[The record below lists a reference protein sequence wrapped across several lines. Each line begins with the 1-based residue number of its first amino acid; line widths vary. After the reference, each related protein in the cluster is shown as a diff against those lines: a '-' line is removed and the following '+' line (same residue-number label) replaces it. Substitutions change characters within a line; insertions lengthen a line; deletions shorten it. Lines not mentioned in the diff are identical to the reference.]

1 MASEIRPG
9 DTVQESQMNLWPHQT
24 QAIDYIR
31 KNSIERSGRSLV
43 VMPPGSG
50 KSEIA
55 IVSVLEWLRRSVCNR
70 AILCVPSKRLL
81 GQFYSRLVTLTR
93 EPIGF
98 EQGMRRAGSGARIV
112 LASQP
117 SLIGRM
123 GKFADEHSMLIC
135 DEVHHSNYDAPE
147 FHRVLSGFRRCIGLS
162 ATPWT
167 NGITKIFRDCFF
179 YRLSDA
185 IAEKIICPIAIEQ
198 SSSLSLSGQAHTIVF
213 VASNDAAKLLSSNYA
228 DSDWI
233 GYSRDVN
240 INLSTLDK
248 WRHHQIKTLFV
259 NRMLLEGFDTPE
271 TMEVWIDH
279 EVRSVVMCA
288 QIMGRA
294 LRYKPGKV
302 ARLCVLSDATLSA
315 ARQALIRMDE
325 RPTDP

>member
-1 MASEIRPG
+1 
-9 DTVQESQMNLWPHQT
+9 MNMWPHQA

-43 VMPPGSG
+43 VMPPGAG
-50 KSEIA
+50 KSEVA
-55 IVSVLEWLRRSVCNR
+55 IVALLEWLRRSVSNR

-98 EQGMRRAGSGARIV
+98 EQGMRRAGSGARVV

-123 GKFADEHSMLIC
+123 GKFANENTMLIC

-147 FHRVLSGFRRCIGLS
+147 FHRVLSGFHRCVGLS

-167 NGITKIFRDCFF
+167 NGITKTFRDCYF
-179 YRLSDA
+179 YGLSSAVAD
-185 IAEKIICPIAIEQ
+185 KVVCPISIEQ
-198 SSSLSLSGQAHTIVF
+198 SSNLSLSGQAHSIVF
-213 VASNDAAKLLSSNYA
+213 VASNDDAKGLSSNYA
-228 DSDWI
+228 DSGWI

-240 INLSTLDK
+240 TNLSTLDK

-259 NRMLLEGFDTPE
+259 NRMLLEGYDTPE
-271 TMEVWIDH
+271 TVEVWIDH

-294 LRYKPGKV
+294 LRYKPGKE
-302 ARLCVLSDATLSA
+302 ARIFVLSNETLRT
-315 ARQALIRMDE
+315 ARQALRLMDL
-325 RPTDP
+325 RPSSP

>member
-1 MASEIRPG
+1 
-9 DTVQESQMNLWPHQT
+9 MNLWPHQA

-43 VMPPGSG
+43 VMPPGAG

-55 IVSVLEWLRRSVCNR
+55 IVALLEWLRRSVSNR

-123 GKFADEHSMLIC
+123 GKFANENTMLIC

-167 NGITKIFRDCFF
+167 NGITKIFRDCYF
-179 YRLSDA
+179 YGLSRAMSD
-185 IAEKIICPIAIEQ
+185 KVVCPIVVEKAT
-198 SSSLSLSGQAHTIVF
+198 SLSLSGQSHSIVF
-213 VASNDAAKLLSSNYA
+213 VSSNDDARRLSSGCFE
-228 DSDWI
+228 SDWI

-240 INLSTLDK
+240 INLAILDK
-248 WRHHQIKTLFV
+248 WRHHQVKTLFV
-259 NRMLLEGFDTPE
+259 NRMLLEGYDTPE
-271 TMEVWIDH
+271 TMQVWIDH
-279 EVRSVVMCA
+279 EVRSIVMCA

-315 ARQALIRMDE
+315 ARQALVRMDE

>member
-1 MASEIRPG
+1 
-9 DTVQESQMNLWPHQT
+9 MNLWPHQA
-24 QAIDYIR
+24 QAIDYVR

-43 VMPPGSG
+43 VMPPGAG

-55 IVSVLEWLRRSVCNR
+55 IVALLEWLRRSVCNR

-98 EQGMRRAGSGARIV
+98 EQGMRHAGSGARVV

-123 GKFADEHSMLIC
+123 GKFANENTMLIC

-147 FHRVLSGFRRCIGLS
+147 FHRVLSGFHRCIGLS

-167 NGITKIFRDCFF
+167 NGISKIFRDCYF
-179 YRLSDA
+179 YGLSSAMAD
-185 IAEKIICPIAIEQ
+185 KVVCPIVIEKATN
-198 SSSLSLSGQAHTIVF
+198 LSLSGQPHSIVF
-213 VASNDAAKLLSSNYA
+213 VASNDDARGLSSNYS
-228 DSDWI
+228 DTDWI

-240 INLSTLDK
+240 INLSILDK
-248 WRHHQIKTLFV
+248 WKHRQIKTLFV
-259 NRMLLEGFDTPE
+259 NRMLLEGYDTPE
-271 TMEVWIDH
+271 TMQVWINH

-302 ARLCVLSDATLSA
+302 ARLCVLSDDTLET
-315 ARQALIRMDE
+315 ARQALVRMDT

>member
-1 MASEIRPG
+1 
-9 DTVQESQMNLWPHQT
+9 MNLWPHQA
-24 QAIDYIR
+24 QAIDYVR

-43 VMPPGSG
+43 VMPPGAG

-55 IVSVLEWLRRSVCNR
+55 IVALLEWLRRSISNR

-123 GKFADEHSMLIC
+123 GKFANENTMLIC
-135 DEVHHSNYDAPE
+135 DEVHHSNYDAPV
-147 FHRVLSGFRRCIGLS
+147 FNRVLSGFRRSVGLS

-167 NGITKIFRDCFF
+167 DGIVNTFRDCYF
-179 YRLSDA
+179 YDLASA
-185 IAEKIICPIAIEQ
+185 ITDRVVCPITIEKA
-198 SSSLSLSGQAHTIVF
+198 SSLSVVNQSHVIVF
-213 VASNDAAKLLSSNYA
+213 VASNDDARRQSAKCI
-228 DSDWI
+228 DSGWI
-233 GYSRDVN
+233 GYSRDMNV
-240 INLSTLDK
+240 NLSVLDK
-248 WRHHQIKTLFV
+248 WKHSRIKTLFA
-259 NRMLLEGFDTPE
+259 NRMLLEGYDTPE
-271 TMEVWIDH
+271 TAQIWIDH
-279 EVRSVVMCA
+279 EVKSVVMCA

-302 ARLCVLSDATLSA
+302 ARIFVLSDETLVT
-315 ARQALIRMDE
+315 ARQALHRMDI
-325 RPTDP
+325 RPTKS